1 VEVGSQF
8 VVEDAGADL
17 AEQWAPRGVQRICC
31 FFTNRWKAALN
42 AFEITFDGRLSAG
55 RQ

>member
-17 AEQWAPRGVQRICC
+17 EEQVGSTRSAAHLLLLHQPL
-31 FFTNRWKAALN
+31 KAALN